1 MSEENND
8 LSGVTVLPDGSAF
21 ATMSYK
27 LPEGHWSTAEILEG
41 EKMTGECSNMACP
54 PESRVQRYLS
64 AQIELATKVG
74 YRGASMCGKIDDIDP
89 DALTQNVCFALLGPL
104 GTASADHTNPIQ
116 RRNSSYPIGNELLV
130 MVQLAILDGVL
141 NPEDLV
147 SAALP
152 ENLSTVKQAYDTWL
166 ADRRPKNDSAECS
179 LEENP
184 A

>member
-1 MSEENND
+1 MSEENNS

-21 ATMSYK
+21 AVMSYK
-27 LPEGHWSTAEILEG
+27 LPEDHWSTAEVLEG

-54 PESRVQRYLS
+54 PESRVQRYLG

-74 YRGASMCGKIDDIDP
+74 YRGASMYGKVSDIDP
-89 DALTQNVCFALLGPL
+89 DALTQNVRFALLGPL
-104 GTASADHTNPIQ
+104 STASVDHTNPIQ
-116 RRNSSYPIGNELLV
+116 RHNSSYPIGNELLV

-166 ADRRPKNDSAECS
+166 ADRRPKDDTVECS
-179 LEENP
+179 SEETP